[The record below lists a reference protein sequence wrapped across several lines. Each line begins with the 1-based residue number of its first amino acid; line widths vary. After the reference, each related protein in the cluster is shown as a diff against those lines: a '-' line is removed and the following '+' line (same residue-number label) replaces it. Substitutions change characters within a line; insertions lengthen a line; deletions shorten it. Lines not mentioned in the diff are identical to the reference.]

1 MPTDTVVSYTEARN
15 RLASILNSVEE
26 TLTPVVITRIGHAN
40 VVLITEDELSSLQE
54 TAHLLRSPANARR
67 LLQALARSRSGKRQE
82 MTVDAIAKKT
92 GAETGAV
99 QTKRRSKLPQ
109 RPSVVGRERVTY
121 RNQDIKT
128 GD

>member
-1 MPTDTVVSYTEARN
+1 MPTETVISYTQARN

-67 LLQALARSRSGKRQE
+67 LLQALAWARSGKRQE

-92 GAETGAV
+92 GAQKAAIV
-99 QTKRRSKLPQ
+99 QTKRKPNLP
-109 RPSVVGRERVTY
+109 
-121 RNQDIKT
+121 
-128 GD
+128 